1 MCHEGTQFLLCTF
14 LFIFFNNL
22 YFYFWLCW
30 VFMAERGLSPVVDSG
45 GHSPAAAHKTLTM
58 ERRLNCPMKCGIF
71 LDQGLNRVPCIG
83 RQILNPWTTREVLHS
98 PSWVS
103 LSGGSQSP
111 WCDSSS
117 LVERTLKKGTEASA
131 MWGSHLGKESSHL
144 SWAFRGLQLHLTA
157 WLDLHVRSWA
167 HSTAQLSCSG
177 PTETLRDHKY
187 SLFF

>member
-30 VFMAERGLSPVVDSG
+30 VFMAEHGLSPVVESG

-103 LSGGSQSP
+103 HSGGSQSP
-111 WCDSSS
+111 CCVATQAASWKGPWRKELRHQPCEGVTWGRNPPTS
-117 LVERTLKKGTEASA
+117 VELSEDCSCTSPLGWIF
-131 MWGSHLGKESSHL
+131 MWDPEL
-144 SWAFRGLQLHLTA
+144 
-157 WLDLHVRSWA
+157 
-167 HSTAQLSCSG
+167 TAQLS
-177 PTETLRDHKY
+177 
-187 SLFF
+187 